1 MPEQRMIELLI
12 HSGIVVTVNPE
23 RRIIEDGA
31 LAIDQGRILDVGE
44 SKTLRS
50 QYKGRKEIDAT
61 HKIIMPGLVN
71 LHFHADNFSR
81 GVGEYLGLEEWIDT
95 IYYPMLAAMTPD
107 DAYKTAML
115 AYSEVIKGG
124 TTTVNDMYIKLP
136 SLADAAEKTGI
147 RAVLSSEGADLIP
160 GQETLED
167 NEQAFLERNNT
178 AGGRIQ
184 VVFGIEWIP
193 VCSAEYIKKA
203 RFLADKYGVGV
214 HVHLNESKGEVQL
227 CKEKYGKPPV
237 EFVYDLGLLGPD
249 VVAAHCVW
257 LSDPEIELIAKTGTH
272 ISHNPVSNAKLGN
285 GIARTIDYL
294 KAGINVGLGTDDAP
308 CNNNNDM
315 FEVMKYASL
324 FQKAVHTDAS
334 LLPSWQILEM
344 ATING
349 ARALGLDKQIGS
361 LEIGKKADVILVD
374 TWTPA
379 LTPVFHGR
387 NSNVLP
393 HLVYVAHG
401 ENVDTTIVDGKILME
416 GRRLLTVD
424 ENQVIEDATRAAHKV
439 IQARKIK

>member
-1 MPEQRMIELLI
+1 MSEQRTIELLI
-12 HSGIVVTVNPE
+12 HSGIVVTMNPE
-23 RRIIEDGA
+23 RLIIEDGA
-31 LAIDQGRILDVGE
+31 LAVDQGRITDVGDSE
-44 SKTLRS
+44 TLRS
-50 QYKGRKEIDAT
+50 QYKGKKEIDAT

-81 GVGEYLGLEEWIDT
+81 GVGEHLGLEEWIDT

-147 RAVLSSEGADLIP
+147 RAVLSSEGADLIE

-167 NEQAFLERNNT
+167 NEKAFLERNNT
-178 AGGRIQ
+178 AGGRIL

-193 VCSAEYIKKA
+193 VCSAEYIKKC
-203 RFLADKYGVGV
+203 RSLADKYGVGV

-227 CKEKYGKPPV
+227 CTEKYGKPPV

-272 ISHNPVSNAKLGN
+272 ISYNPVSNAKLGN
-285 GIARTIDYL
+285 GIARTMDYL

-324 FQKAVHTDAS
+324 FQKAIHTDAS

-361 LEIGKKADVILVD
+361 LEVGKKADVILVD

-379 LTPVFHGR
+379 LTPVFHR
-387 NSNVLP
+387 KNSNVLP
-393 HLVYVAHG
+393 HLVFVAHG

-416 GRRLLTVD
+416 GRKLLTVD
-424 ENQVIEDATRAAHKV
+424 ENQVIEEATRAAHKV
-439 IQARKIK
+439 IQARKTR

>member
-1 MPEQRMIELLI
+1 MTEPRMVDLFI
-12 HSGIVVTVNPE
+12 HSGVLVTVDPK
-23 RRIIEDGA
+23 RTIFEDGA
-31 LAIDQGRILDVGE
+31 IAIDQGRITDVGD
-44 SKTLRS
+44 SATLRN
-50 QYKGRKEIDAT
+50 QYKGKKEIDAT

-81 GVGEYLGLEEWIDT
+81 GVGEHLGLEEWIDT

-147 RAVLSSEGADLIP
+147 RAVLSSEGADLIE

-167 NEQAFLERNNT
+167 NEKAFLERNNT
-178 AGGRIQ
+178 AGGRIL

-193 VCSAEYIKKA
+193 VCSADYIRKC
-203 RFLADKYGVGV
+203 RSLADKYGVGV

-257 LSDPEIELIAKTGTH
+257 LSDQEIELIAKTGTH
-272 ISHNPVSNAKLGN
+272 ISYNPVSNAKLGN
-285 GIARTIDYL
+285 GIARTVDYL

-324 FQKAVHTDAS
+324 FQKASHTDAS
-334 LLPSWQILEM
+334 LLPSWQVLEM
-344 ATING
+344 ATIHG
-349 ARALGLDKQIGS
+349 AKALGLDQEIGS
-361 LEIGKKADVILVD
+361 LELGKKADVILVD

-379 LTPVFHGR
+379 LTPVFHGK

-401 ENVDTTIVDGKILME
+401 DNVDTTIVDGKILME
-416 GRRLLTVD
+416 GRKLLTVD
-424 ENQVIEDATRAAHKV
+424 ENQVIEEATRAAQKV

>member
-1 MPEQRMIELLI
+1 MPEQRMIELFI
-12 HSGIVVTVNPE
+12 HSGIVVTMNPE
-23 RRIIEDGA
+23 HRIIEDGA
-31 LAIDQGRILDVGE
+31 LAIDHGRILDVGE
-44 SKTLRS
+44 STTLRS
-50 QYKGRKEIDAT
+50 QYKGKKEIDAT
-61 HKIIMPGLVN
+61 HKVVMPGLVN

-81 GVGEYLGLEEWIDT
+81 GVGEHLGLEEWIDT

-167 NEQAFLERNNT
+167 NERAFLERNDT

-203 RFLADKYGVGV
+203 RFLADKYGVGI

-237 EFVYDLGLLGPD
+237 EFVHDLGLLGPD

-285 GIARTIDYL
+285 GVARTIDYL

-324 FQKAVHTDAS
+324 FQKAIHTDAS

-349 ARALGLDKQIGS
+349 AKALGLDKQIGS

-379 LTPVFHGR
+379 LTPVFHGL

-416 GRRLLTVD
+416 GRKLLTVD
-424 ENQVIEDATRAAHKV
+424 EDQVIEEATRAAHKV
-439 IQARKIK
+439 IQARKVK

>member
-12 HSGIVVTVNPE
+12 HSGIVVTMNPE
-23 RRIIEDGA
+23 HRIIEDGA

-44 SKTLRS
+44 STILRS
-50 QYKGRKEIDAT
+50 QYKGKKEIDAT
-61 HKIIMPGLVN
+61 HKIVMPGLVN

-81 GVGEYLGLEEWIDT
+81 GVGEHLGLEEWIDT

-167 NEQAFLERNNT
+167 NEKAFLERNNT

-285 GIARTIDYL
+285 GVARTIDYL

-324 FQKAVHTDAS
+324 FQKAIHTDAS

-349 ARALGLDKQIGS
+349 AKALGLDKQIGS

-379 LTPVFHGR
+379 LTPVFHGL

-416 GRRLLTVD
+416 ERKLLTVD
-424 ENQVIEDATRAAHKV
+424 EDHVIEEATRAAHKV
-439 IQARKIK
+439 IKARKVK

>member
-1 MPEQRMIELLI
+1 MTEPRMVDLFI
-12 HSGIVVTVNPE
+12 HSGVLVTVDPK
-23 RRIIEDGA
+23 RTIFEDGA
-31 LAIDQGRILDVGE
+31 IAIDQGRITDVGD
-44 SKTLRS
+44 SATLRS
-50 QYKGRKEIDAT
+50 QYKGKKEIDAT

-81 GVGEYLGLEEWIDT
+81 GVGEHLGLEEWIDT

-147 RAVLSSEGADLIP
+147 RAVLSSEGADLIE

-167 NEQAFLERNNT
+167 NEKAFLERNNT
-178 AGGRIQ
+178 AGGRIL

-193 VCSAEYIKKA
+193 VCSADYIRKC
-203 RFLADKYGVGV
+203 RSLADKYGVGV

-257 LSDPEIELIAKTGTH
+257 LSDQEIELIAKTGTH
-272 ISHNPVSNAKLGN
+272 ISYNPVSNAKLGN
-285 GIARTIDYL
+285 GIARTVDYL

-324 FQKAVHTDAS
+324 FQKASHTDAS
-334 LLPSWQILEM
+334 LLPSWQVLEM
-344 ATING
+344 ATIHG
-349 ARALGLDKQIGS
+349 AKALGLDQEIGS
-361 LEIGKKADVILVD
+361 LELGKKADVILVD

-379 LTPVFHGR
+379 LTPVFHGK

-401 ENVDTTIVDGKILME
+401 DNVDTTIVDGKILME
-416 GRRLLTVD
+416 GRKLLTVD
-424 ENQVIEDATRAAHKV
+424 ENQVIEEATRAAQKV

>member
-1 MPEQRMIELLI
+1 MSEQRTIELLI
-12 HSGIVVTVNPE
+12 HSGIVVTMNPE
-23 RRIIEDGA
+23 RLIIEDGA
-31 LAIDQGRILDVGE
+31 LAVDQGRITDVGDSE
-44 SKTLRS
+44 TLRS
-50 QYKGRKEIDAT
+50 QYKGKKEIDAT

-81 GVGEYLGLEEWIDT
+81 GVGEHLGLEEWIDT

-147 RAVLSSEGADLIP
+147 RAVLSSEGADLIE

-167 NEQAFLERNNT
+167 NEKAFLERNNT
-178 AGGRIQ
+178 AGGRIL

-193 VCSAEYIKKA
+193 VCSAEYIKKC
-203 RFLADKYGVGV
+203 RSLADKYGVGV

-285 GIARTIDYL
+285 GIARTMDYL

-324 FQKAVHTDAS
+324 FQKAIHADAS

-361 LEIGKKADVILVD
+361 LEVGKKADVILVD

-379 LTPVFHGR
+379 LTPVFHGK

-393 HLVYVAHG
+393 HLVFVAHG

-416 GRRLLTVD
+416 GRKLLTVD
-424 ENQVIEDATRAAHKV
+424 ENQVIEEATRAAHKV
-439 IQARKIK
+439 IQARKTR

>member
-1 MPEQRMIELLI
+1 MTEPRMVDLFI
-12 HSGIVVTVNPE
+12 HSGVLVTVDPK
-23 RRIIEDGA
+23 RTIFEDGA
-31 LAIDQGRILDVGE
+31 IAIDQGRITDVGD
-44 SKTLRS
+44 SATLRS
-50 QYKGRKEIDAT
+50 QYKGKKEIDAT

-81 GVGEYLGLEEWIDT
+81 GVGEHLGLEEWIDT

-147 RAVLSSEGADLIP
+147 RAVLSSEGADLIE

-167 NEQAFLERNNT
+167 NEKAFLERNNT
-178 AGGRIQ
+178 AGGRIL

-193 VCSAEYIKKA
+193 VCSADYIRKC
-203 RFLADKYGVGV
+203 RSLADKYGVGV

-257 LSDPEIELIAKTGTH
+257 LSDQEIELIAKTGTH
-272 ISHNPVSNAKLGN
+272 ISYNPVSNAKLGN
-285 GIARTIDYL
+285 GIARTVDYL
-294 KAGINVGLGTDDAP
+294 KAGINVGLGTVVAP

-324 FQKAVHTDAS
+324 FQKASHTDAS
-334 LLPSWQILEM
+334 LLPSWQVLEM
-344 ATING
+344 ATIHG
-349 ARALGLDKQIGS
+349 AKALGLDQEIGS
-361 LEIGKKADVILVD
+361 LELGKKADVILVD

-379 LTPVFHGR
+379 LTPVFHGK

-401 ENVDTTIVDGKILME
+401 DNVDTTIVDGKILME
-416 GRRLLTVD
+416 GRKLLTVD
-424 ENQVIEDATRAAHKV
+424 ENQVIEEATRAAQKV

>member
-1 MPEQRMIELLI
+1 MPEPRTIELLI
-12 HSGIVVTVNPE
+12 HSGIVVTMNPE
-23 RRIIEDGA
+23 RLIIEDGA
-31 LAIDQGRILDVGE
+31 VAIDQGRITDVGD
-44 SKTLRS
+44 SKALRS
-50 QYKGRKEIDAT
+50 QYSGKKEIDAT
-61 HKIIMPGLVN
+61 HKIVMPGLVN

-81 GVGEYLGLEEWIDT
+81 GVGEHLGLEEWIDT

-167 NEQAFLERNNT
+167 NERAFLERNNT
-178 AGGRIQ
+178 AGGRIL

-193 VCSAEYIKKA
+193 VCSAEYIKKC
-203 RFLADKYGVGV
+203 RSLADKYGVGV

-237 EFVYDLGLLGPD
+237 EFVNDLGLLGPD

-285 GIARTIDYL
+285 GVARTIDYL

-324 FQKAVHTDAS
+324 FQKAIHTDAS

-361 LEIGKKADVILVD
+361 LEAGKKADVILVD

-379 LTPVFHGR
+379 LTPVFHGK

-401 ENVDTTIVDGKILME
+401 DNVDTTIVDGRILME
-416 GRRLLTVD
+416 GRKLLTVD
-424 ENQVIEDATRAAHKV
+424 ENQVIEEATRAAHKV